1 MEPWKLKFSLKLR
14 TVSQKF
20 ETTEQ
25 AEEQI
30 LAESVDKANLI
41 VQDSLGNVVEVQYV
55 HMDNATIN
63 LRNLYTKAYLG
74 ISSAKVP
81 KFWLAFG
88 VSLPPLGWNTYF
100 ISEETRKEGLKRSNV
115 SVMEQIRNQIVD
127 VGPGNLKMSF
137 SASGQLLRMCNSE
150 TGGEFIIPLTFA
162 KVKLIITLV
171 DVSLQQRFLWYDSSF
186 GEGDGQASGAYIF
199 RPSGHPSVKPM
210 VVVRGA
216 LVDEIHQQFDSWI
229 YQIGPIPVIYSGKE
243 VITQMK
249 TNLLTNKQ
257 FYTDSNGRD
266 FMKRIRNYR
275 EDWNLSNHQPVAG
288 NYYPINLG
296 IYVNDSSYEF
306 SVLVDRAT
314 GGASIK
320 NGEIE
325 LMLHRLGIL
334 LFPL

>member
-100 ISEETRKEGLKRSNV
+100 ISEETRKGK
-115 SVMEQIRNQIVD
+115 
-127 VGPGNLKMSF
+127 SF
-137 SASGQLLRMCNSE
+137 S
-150 TGGEFIIPLTFA
+150 
-162 KVKLIITLV
+162 
-171 DVSLQQRFLWYDSSF
+171 SS
-186 GEGDGQASGAYIF
+186 
-199 RPSGHPSVKPM
+199 K
-210 VVVRGA
+210 A
-216 LVDEIHQQFDSWI
+216 LE
-229 YQIGPIPVIYSGKE
+229 
-243 VITQMK
+243 
-249 TNLLTNKQ
+249 
-257 FYTDSNGRD
+257 
-266 FMKRIRNYR
+266 
-275 EDWNLSNHQPVAG
+275 
-288 NYYPINLG
+288 
-296 IYVNDSSYEF
+296 
-306 SVLVDRAT
+306 
-314 GGASIK
+314 
-320 NGEIE
+320 
-325 LMLHRLGIL
+325 
-334 LFPL
+334 